1 MNKDLKIILLMMAS
15 VGVFTGCNQTAK
27 TGDGEAKNAVEMK
40 QAVLPQVEGFNR
52 QVDGKETKL
61 FVLKNANGSQAAI
74 TNYGGRIVS
83 LMVKNNQDQ
92 LVDVVLGHDSLAGY
106 QTKDESFYG
115 ALVGRYA
122 NRIAKGKFTLDN
134 KEYNLQVN
142 DGQNTLHGGVD
153 GFYDKVWDAKQ
164 VNDHTLELSYLAKD
178 GEAGYP
184 GNLNVKVVYDLTAA
198 NELKISYHATTDKP
212 TVLNLTNHAY
222 FNLSGA
228 GDTIITDHMLTIH
241 AAAYTPVDATLIP
254 TGKLEPVSGTP
265 FDFNKPML
273 IGARINEDHEQLKRG
288 GGYDHNFVLSDAKGL
303 RLAATLHSPKSG
315 IYMDVLTEEPGV
327 QFYSGNFMTG
337 KTADGKGGQR
347 YGYRSAICLET
358 QHFPDSPNQKNFPS
372 TVLRPGQ
379 DYKSV
384 TVYKFYTAK

>member
-1 MNKDLKIILLMMAS
+1 MNKDLKIVLLMMAS
-15 VGVFTGCNQTAK
+15 VGVFTGCNQSAK
-27 TGDGEAKNAVEMK
+27 TGDDGSKNAVEMK
-40 QAVLPQVEGFNR
+40 QAVIPTAESFNSK
-52 QVDGKETKL
+52 VDGKETKL
-61 FVLKNANGSQAAI
+61 FVLKNANGAEAAI

-83 LMVKNNQDQ
+83 LMVKNDKGE

-106 QTKDESFYG
+106 HTEKESFYG

-142 DGQNTLHGGVD
+142 DGKNTLHGGVD
-153 GFYDKVWDAKQ
+153 GFYAKVWDAKQ
-164 VNDHTLELSYLAKD
+164 VNDHSLELTYLAKD

-184 GNLNVKVVYDLTAA
+184 GNLNVKVVYDLTAD

-222 FNLSGA
+222 FNLNGA
-228 GDTIITDHMLTIH
+228 GDSTITDHLLTIH
-241 AAAYTPVDATLIP
+241 ATEYTPVDATLIP
-254 TGKLEPVSGTP
+254 TGKLEKVSGTP
-265 FDFNKPML
+265 FDFTKPTL
-273 IGARINEDHEQLKRG
+273 IGARINEDHEQLKKG
-288 GGYDHNFVLSDAKGL
+288 GGYDHNFVLSNTKEL
-303 RLAATLHSPKSG
+303 RLAATLHSPKTG
-315 IYMDVLTEEPGV
+315 IYMDVLTQEPGV
-327 QFYSGNFMTG
+327 QFYSGNFLTG
-337 KTADGKGGQR
+337 EKADGKGGQT
-347 YGYRSAICLET
+347 YGYRSALCLET

-379 DYKSV
+379 DYNSV

>member
-1 MNKDLKIILLMMAS
+1 MNKDLKIILLMLAS
-15 VGVFTGCNQTAK
+15 VGAFTGCNQAAK
-27 TGDGEAKNAVEMK
+27 TGDESNKNAVEMK
-40 QAVLPQVEGFNR
+40 QAVLPLAEGFNSK
-52 QVDGKETKL
+52 VDGKEVKL
-61 FVLKNANGSQAAI
+61 FVLKNANGSEAAI
-74 TNYGGRIVS
+74 TNFGGRIVS

-92 LVDVVLGHDSLAGY
+92 LIDVVLGHDSLAGY

-134 KEYNLQVN
+134 KEYSLQVN
-142 DGQNTLHGGVD
+142 DGKNTLHGGVD

-164 VNDHTLELSYLAKD
+164 VNDHTLELTYLAKD

-184 GNLNVKVVYDLTAA
+184 GNLNVKVVYDLTAD
-198 NELKISYHATTDKP
+198 NELKISYQATTDKP

-228 GDTIITDHMLTIH
+228 GDSTITDHMLTIH
-241 AAAYTPVDATLIP
+241 ATAYTPVDATLIP

-265 FDFNKPML
+265 FDFTKPTL
-273 IGARINEDHEQLKRG
+273 IGSRIDEDHEQLKRG
-288 GGYDHNFVLSDAKGL
+288 GGYDHNFVLSDSKEL

-315 IYMDVLTEEPGV
+315 IYMDVLTQEPGV

-347 YGYRSAICLET
+347 YGYRSALCLET

-372 TVLRPGQ
+372 TVLRPGENFQ
-379 DYKSV
+379 SV